1 MTVYI
6 FNCSQYYTVQ
16 HTRLCSRKSVTSN

>member
-16 HTRLCSRKSVTSN
+16 HTRLCSRKLVTSN